1 MTVAAAAL
9 ACAAF
14 LEGYPSPIYDAH
26 GYWVLSG
33 VLRAHGLSAWPVDFR
48 TYGYPLFAAAVT
60 GFRDASPEAMR
71 LGAFLAQL
79 VIHLAACALVARRL
93 AAILRS
99 PRAGLLAYAVG
110 ALNPA
115 LLVHTTELLSDL
127 LSAVLIQL
135 AVAFSWRLPG
145 PPPPSAR
152 LRPAGQAF
160 LAFLCAGLATV
171 VRPGNAPVAVALALV
186 WAVRTVRWR
195 ERFWPSAAAALAG
208 LIPPLVPQMILNY
221 GLSGRLNPLLVGSLY
236 REQRVWGMATLKY
249 GTVVIPGLSPF
260 LTYVNPLYAGDP
272 GPRAF
277 LSHHPLRYL
286 ATLAIHAFGLL
297 DQDLPFT
304 YITDFTPW
312 YRWPLQTLSWLLV
325 AVAAIGGIV
334 EGARLVRRRSLDESG
349 LVLVAAVLVGGAY
362 AVVYLP
368 VAVEARFGL
377 PLFALMTPLLVWG
390 LTWLGSLGVP
400 RRARMRAA
408 AVALLCVA
416 GCAGLSAWL
425 ASTRTNVLVASP
437 ANALVVNP
445 KPALGPTPPGHA
457 PDR

>member
-1 MTVAAAAL
+1 VTVAAAAL

-26 GYWVLSG
+26 GYWVLST
-33 VLRAHGLSAWPVDFR
+33 VLRAHGLSTWPVDFR

-60 GFRDASPEAMR
+60 GFRDVSPEAMR
-71 LGAFLAQL
+71 LAAFLAQL
-79 VIHLAACALVARRL
+79 AIHLAACALVARRL

-135 AVAFSWRLPG
+135 AVAFSWRLPD
-145 PPPPSAR
+145 PPPPPAR
-152 LRPAGQAF
+152 PRPAGQAF

-208 LIPPLVPQMILNY
+208 LIPPFVPQMILNY

-312 YRWPLQTLSWLLV
+312 YRWPLQSLTWLLV

-334 EGARLVRRRSLDESG
+334 EGARLLRRRSLDESG
-349 LVLVAAVLVGGAY
+349 LVLVAAALVGGAY

-377 PLFALMTPLLVWG
+377 PLFALMTPLVVWG
-390 LTWLGSLGVP
+390 IAWLRGPGGS
-400 RRARMRAA
+400 RRARTL
-408 AVALLCVA
+408 AVVLALLFVA
-416 GCAGLSAWL
+416 GCARLSAWM
-425 ASTRTNVLVASP
+425 ASTRTNPYVASP
-437 ANALVVNP
+437 ANAFVLNP
-445 KPALGPTPPGHA
+445 TPALGP
-457 PDR
+457 RR